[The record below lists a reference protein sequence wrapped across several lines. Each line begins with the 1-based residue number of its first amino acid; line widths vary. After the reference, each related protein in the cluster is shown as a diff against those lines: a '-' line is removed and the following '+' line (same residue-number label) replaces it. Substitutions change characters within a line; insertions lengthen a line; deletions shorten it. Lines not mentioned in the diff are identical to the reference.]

1 KTGYSLLNINQ
12 LKVSEQ
18 TILKGTSESE
28 LDKNIDQ
35 YISTTGFDKIKPV
48 KFVKYP
54 DTSKAGS
61 SEAVIQVEE
70 SLTSGGVATY
80 EYTVP
85 FKIDRRNVA
94 PSANGVTQKINIG
107 ETLKDRLP
115 ENALDVL
122 TNISD
127 DFDKPEDLKATYE
140 TLPAA
145 DVVGGTE
152 VTVKLEDSEGASTLV
167 KVPVDVQWGSTLVA
181 QSEVSEKTVAAISL
195 LDKGGIPSLVATEGN
210 GFGNVLVLNS
220 RPTIGIYSKNLMQ
233 PTLELNYVT
242 VNQTPT
248 ALKDTWNSA
257 LSKTSLKYGDVISL
271 SVNKRTVSNEN
282 LMGSK
287 TAVSKS
293 EVLVKETE
301 GYPVAFYEI
310 T

>member
-1 KTGYSLLNINQ
+1 EKTVAAISLLDKGGIPSLVATEGNGFGNVLVLNSRPTIGIYSKNLMQPTLELNYVTVNQTPTALKDTWNSALSKTSLKYGDVISLSVNKRTVSNENLMGSKTAVSKSEVLVKETEGYPVAFYEITKTGYSLLNINQ

-18 TILKGTSESE
+18 TILEGTSESE

-167 KVPVDVQWGSTLVA
+167 KVPVDVQWGST
-181 QSEVSEKTVAAISL
+181 
-195 LDKGGIPSLVATEGN
+195 
-210 GFGNVLVLNS
+210 
-220 RPTIGIYSKNLMQ
+220 
-233 PTLELNYVT
+233 
-242 VNQTPT
+242 
-248 ALKDTWNSA
+248 
-257 LSKTSLKYGDVISL
+257 
-271 SVNKRTVSNEN
+271 
-282 LMGSK
+282 
-287 TAVSKS
+287 
-293 EVLVKETE
+293 
-301 GYPVAFYEI
+301 
-310 T
+310 